1 MRIGAVQRR
10 ALAPRGVGHAQHAAQ
25 QLFHV
30 LARTHVLQRAQHVG
44 ERTVPAFLQGFD
56 GDDVTH
62 GAGTVEQVQPV
73 QAALVAG
80 GDDDFGIGRVFLVQQ
95 VLAQH
100 GGWHIAGLVLRLEQH
115 DGAHVQ
121 GFVRRLGFQMRAAQ
135 HGVAHGVCPVLVL
148 GQHHRQLDHVFGL
161 QLARADA
168 VQHVGL
174 LGHRRG
180 REFQDGAGRHAPQC
194 FEGGVGLRVV
204 RFVHHHQRAGQ
215 RQQIGQ

>member
-1 MRIGAVQRR
+1 MAHR
-10 ALAPRGVGHAQHAAQ
+10 
-25 QLFHV
+25 
-30 LARTHVLQRAQHVG
+30 
-44 ERTVPAFLQGFD
+44 
-56 GDDVTH
+56 
-62 GAGTVEQVQPV
+62 AGTVEQVQPV

-80 GDDDFGIGRVFLVQQ
+80 GDDDFRVGGVLLVQQ

-100 GGWHIAGLVLRLEQH
+100 GGGHSAGLVLRLEQH
-115 DGAHVQ
+115 DRADVAS
-121 GFVRRLGFQMRAAQ
+121 FVRGLGLQVRAAQ
-135 HGVAHGVCPVLVL
+135 HGVAHGIRPVLVL

-161 QLARADA
+161 QFARADA

-180 REFQDGAGRHAPQC
+180 REFQDGAGRHALQG

-215 RQQIGQ
+215 CQQVGQ